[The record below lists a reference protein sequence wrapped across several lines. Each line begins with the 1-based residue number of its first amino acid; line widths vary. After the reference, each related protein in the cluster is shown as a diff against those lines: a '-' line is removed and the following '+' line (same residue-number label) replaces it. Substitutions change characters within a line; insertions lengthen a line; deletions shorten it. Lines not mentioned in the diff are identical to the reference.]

1 MWGEL
6 RVALENEEQYYF
18 HTKSKSFIHSGTTG
32 LGIQDLQCFDHPNIL
47 GHPLEYPKGT
57 NGSVRESSKSRF
69 FSPGA
74 HEMTKKSLSRDS
86 LGFLFLVKK
95 NFKNPYPDFENLFIR
110 ASVAAITKIM
120 SFYYTKNLLYYFTI
134 LFYNI

>member
-1 MWGEL
+1 MGQSE
-6 RVALENEEQYYF
+6 RVQNP
-18 HTKSKSFIHSGTTG
+18 
-32 LGIQDLQCFDHPNIL
+32 D
-47 GHPLEYPKGT
+47 
-57 NGSVRESSKSRF
+57 F

-110 ASVAAITKIM
+110 ASVAAVTKIM